1 MHFELLGLDTK
12 NKTYHV
18 KPAKGDLPF
27 DFDGEG
33 NADLVVSKVNTN
45 AYDLLN
51 DFDLT
56 ICKASFNGNHF
67 KIPNPHQTFA
77 GKSTYDPTRR
87 AIINSYMKHYKR
99 TCNEY
104 ARHAYEN
111 CANASATIQT
121 VQKEV
126 PNAPFYRYVDLAK
139 RLPDRYNPNAEPW
152 DYDTGG
158 TFYDPKVQAKYGAPA
173 QFHNW
178 TCVLLRRLEKYQD
191 RGIEVIDP
199 PAVREDVRAFEL
211 TSWGG

>member
-1 MHFELLGLDTK
+1 MHFGLLGLDPK
-12 NKTYHV
+12 NKAYQI
-18 KPAKGDLPF
+18 KPAKGNLPF

-33 NADLVVSKVNTN
+33 NTDLVVSKVNKN
-45 AYDLLN
+45 AYDLLD

-56 ICKASFNGNHF
+56 ICKASFNGRHF

-87 AIINSYMKHYKR
+87 AIIDSYMKHYKS
-99 TCNEY
+99 TADEY
-104 ARHAYEN
+104 AAYEN
-111 CANASATIQT
+111 CMNASATIQK
-121 VQKEV
+121 VRKEV
-126 PNAPFYRYVDLAK
+126 PNAPFFRYVDYAK

-152 DYDTGG
+152 DMDGG
-158 TFYDPKVQAKYGAPA
+158 TFHDTMVQAKYGASA

-178 TCVLLRRLEKYQD
+178 TCVLLERLKKYQG

-199 PAVREDVRAFEL
+199 PTVREDVSVFAL